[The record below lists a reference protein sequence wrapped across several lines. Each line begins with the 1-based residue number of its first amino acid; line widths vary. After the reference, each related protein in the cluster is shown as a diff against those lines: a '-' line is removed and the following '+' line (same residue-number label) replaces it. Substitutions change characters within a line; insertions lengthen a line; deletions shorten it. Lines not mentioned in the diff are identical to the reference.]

1 MLQCVLCDSTHIVNG
16 ECADCGCGEQR
27 VYHPYLVCWWRDVGY
42 ADDSEHCSE
51 GFDSLVEAE
60 EYLTYLDLDC
70 AVRSIKCSWLDPEP
84 ADIWSE
90 GLPF

>member
-60 EYLTYLDLDC
+60 EYLTYLDLDPANDGIQC
-70 AVRSIKCSWLDPEP
+70 NWLTAAPADGWLDE
-84 ADIWSE
+84 
-90 GLPF
+90 LPF